1 METEEDRIRAEYE
14 RLLLGLQSLMLATVD
29 GQGAPLVSYAPFAV
43 DQARQFYI
51 FVSELSGHTANLRRT
66 GQVSVML
73 IEDEQTAY
81 QIFVRRRLTFFCR
94 ASLLERDTP
103 EWQAAAEIYRA
114 KFKEFFEIIQ
124 SFQDFQ
130 MFKLSPIGG
139 GLVVGFGRAYDI
151 SGAAL
156 DVLTQRQ
163 GV

>member
-29 GQGAPLVSYAPFAV
+29 GQGAPLVSYAPFAI
-43 DQARQFYI
+43 DKARQFYI
-51 FVSELSGHTANLRRT
+51 FVSKLSGHTANLRRT

-73 IEDEQTAY
+73 IEDERMAF
-81 QIFVRRRLTFFCR
+81 QIFVRKRLTFFCR

-114 KFKEFFEIIQ
+114 KFREFFEVIQ

-130 MFKLSPIGG
+130 MFKLAPLSGS
-139 GLVVGFGRAYDI
+139 LVLGFGQAYEI
-151 SGAAL
+151 SGTAL
-156 DVLTQRQ
+156 DILTHRQ